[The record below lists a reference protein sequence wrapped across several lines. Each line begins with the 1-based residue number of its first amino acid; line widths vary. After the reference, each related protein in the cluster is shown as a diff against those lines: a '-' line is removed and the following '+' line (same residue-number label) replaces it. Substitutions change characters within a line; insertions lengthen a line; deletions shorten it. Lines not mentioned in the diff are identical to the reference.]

1 MHSIQNVVYDL
12 NRDNELWPNGE
23 IHQTGQLIKICE
35 NDVLIQLNQLNEVV
49 KHVVKWVKFVTLE
62 PYIKTWIT

>member
-1 MHSIQNVVYDL
+1 MCDKDKPQGVEAINGSPYVHSIQNMVYDL

-35 NDVLIQLNQLNEVV
+35 
-49 KHVVKWVKFVTLE
+49 KWCFN
-62 PYIKTWIT
+62 PN